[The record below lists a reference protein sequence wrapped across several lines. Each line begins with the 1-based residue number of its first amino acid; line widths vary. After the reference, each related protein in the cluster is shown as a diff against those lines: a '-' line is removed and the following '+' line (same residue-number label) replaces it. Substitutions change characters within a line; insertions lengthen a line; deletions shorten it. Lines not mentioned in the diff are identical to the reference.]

1 MIKALKTTLYFLCLL
16 NVFISFA
23 HAEEEE
29 APAKAQYFALK
40 PSFVANFGETTAK
53 RLKFIKA
60 DISVMAY
67 SNEAISAVMDHNSL
81 IRHQVVM
88 SLSAQS
94 EESLAT
100 TDGQEAL
107 RTGLLEKV
115 KQVLKEETGK
125 EQIDD
130 LLFTSFVV
138 QR

>member
-1 MIKALKTTLYFLCLL
+1 MIKALKTSLYFLCLINL
-16 NVFISFA
+16 FISFA
-23 HAEEEE
+23 HAEEDE
-29 APAKAQYFALK
+29 APVKAQYYALK
-40 PSFVANFGETTAK
+40 PSFVANFGDTTAK

-100 TDGQEAL
+100 TEGQEAL
-107 RTGLLEKV
+107 RVGLLEKV
-115 KQVLKEETGK
+115 KQVLEEETGK
-125 EQIDD
+125 EQIAD
-130 LLFTSFVV
+130 LLFTCFVV